1 MIAVGV
7 TLPTGLG
14 QLALLAGALVGALV
28 AFGYGLT
35 ELRTAYRMHT
45 TAGHTVADVANYPGP
60 VEIEG
65 VVSATTK
72 ALAAPFTG
80 TDCVVYE
87 YTIEEL
93 RRDKDGDRTWKTID
107 SGEKRVPFR
116 VEDDTGSVL
125 VEPAGAT
132 LRLEHER
139 VVRSPVDETP
149 PAAIGDFLSTL
160 ELGGFGIDLG
170 RDRRY
175 IERRIDVGEP
185 VYVFG
190 PARHDPT
197 ASTAAGEVN
206 AVIGHTQERG
216 VRERLADRLLGRTL
230 FVLADGSE
238 TAALSRTLKSALVA
252 GLLGVFVL
260 VVTGVVLT

>member
-14 QLALLAGALVGALV
+14 QLALLTGALLGALLAV
-28 AFGYGLT
+28 GYGLT

-45 TAGHTVADVANYPGP
+45 TKGHTVATIANHPGL

-65 VVSATTK
+65 VVSATTET
-72 ALAAPFTG
+72 LAAPFTG

-87 YTIEEL
+87 YAIEEL
-93 RRDKDGDRTWKTID
+93 RRDQDGDRTWKTID

-132 LRLEHER
+132 LRLERER
-139 VVRSPVDETP
+139 VVRAREDETP

-160 ELGGFGIDLG
+160 ELGGFGINIG
-170 RDRRY
+170 QDRRY
-175 IERRIDVGEP
+175 TERRIDVGEP

-190 PARHDPT
+190 PARHDST

-206 AVIGHTQERG
+206 AVIGRAHNRG
-216 VRERLADRLLGRTL
+216 FAERLADRLLGRSL
-230 FVLADGSE
+230 FLLADGSE
-238 TAALSRTLKSALVA
+238 AAALSRTLKGALIAV
-252 GLLGVFVL
+252 LLGV
-260 VVTGVVLT
+260 VVLTITGVILT